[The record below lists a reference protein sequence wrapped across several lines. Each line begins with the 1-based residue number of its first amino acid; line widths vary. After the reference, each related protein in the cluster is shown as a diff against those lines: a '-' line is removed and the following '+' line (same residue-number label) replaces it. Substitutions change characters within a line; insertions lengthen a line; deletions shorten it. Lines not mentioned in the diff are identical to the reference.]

1 MFNLLNS
8 HTVVFRQYQKKYWIL
23 RIAFIYLFIYFFIY
37 LFILEYTFQIKI
49 VKLSIGSFIEVTK
62 MYVLSA

>member
-8 HTVVFRQYQKKYWIL
+8 HTVVFRQYQKKYWII
-23 RIAFIYLFIYFFIY
+23 RIAFIY